1 MARQNSGNLAT
12 EAGSAVFVELKP
24 WLYVCT
30 AYDATSSATDDHQA
44 VRQFR
49 AVRAH
54 AQMRVRPRAQ
64 CPAQDAGG
72 DRRLGCVA
80 AGCRETVEV
89 FALWQTPMH
98 GIGEARN
105 KAGRLALAHLRL
117 NLVSLSKAR
126 IRSQTLIAA

>member
-1 MARQNSGNLAT
+1 
-12 EAGSAVFVELKP
+12 
-24 WLYVCT
+24 
-30 AYDATSSATDDHQA
+30 
-44 VRQFR
+44 
-49 AVRAH
+49 
-54 AQMRVRPRAQ
+54 
-64 CPAQDAGG
+64 
-72 DRRLGCVA
+72 
-80 AGCRETVEV
+80 V